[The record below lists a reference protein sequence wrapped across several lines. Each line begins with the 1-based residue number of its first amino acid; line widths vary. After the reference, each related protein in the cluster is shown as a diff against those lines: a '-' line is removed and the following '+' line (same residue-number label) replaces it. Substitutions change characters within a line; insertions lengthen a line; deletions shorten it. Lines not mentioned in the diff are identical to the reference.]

1 MFVFKRE
8 LVAEEEKKEVEEVMF
23 NSNLISPGT
32 TFMRNLVKY
41 MKKKFKT
48 VEYEEDEAE
57 HRIYDE
63 IKKSKELGRKIY
75 IYGMD
80 ADLI

>member
-41 MKKKFKT
+41 MKKKFKILLKKKQLDFLKL
-48 VEYEEDEAE
+48 VLLE
-57 HRIYDE
+57 HFSIHSFKDNF
-63 IKKSKELGRKIY
+63 GF
-75 IYGMD
+75 
-80 ADLI
+80 